1 MRYSEPAF
9 HGKRQTSIVND
20 HIRITF
26 LRYSLLGVLIGVLSG
41 CASMIAED
49 LARDLQ
55 KGILNQDD
63 PAIVRAGAPAY
74 ILIIDGSIQSKPT
87 DRSLLMTGARLYG
100 TYATVFVEDKTRAKL
115 LSARARD
122 FARRA
127 ICLARPELC
136 QPDQNS
142 FDRFVAVINKMEKG
156 DIDLL
161 YTYATTWAAWVL
173 ANKEDWNAI
182 ADLPKIEAMM
192 ERVVALDDGYEG
204 GQTHVYLGVLQTRL
218 PASMGGKPEQG
229 RAHFEQAIKLS
240 GGRNLVAKV
249 ELARG
254 YARLVF
260 DRKLHDSLL
269 NEVIKADPQEPGL
282 TLSNVLAQQQARQ
295 LLKSAA
301 EYF

>member
-1 MRYSEPAF
+1 MKTHR
-9 HGKRQTSIVND
+9 
-20 HIRITF
+20 RISF
-26 LRYSLLGVLIGVLSG
+26 IHYSLLGVLVGILSG

-87 DRSLLMTGARLYG
+87 DRGLLMTGARLYG
-100 TYATVFVEDKTRAKL
+100 TYATVFVKDESRAKL

-122 FARRA
+122 YAQRA
-127 ICLARPELC
+127 ICLDRAELC
-136 QPDQNS
+136 ESGQAD
-142 FDRFVAVINKMEKG
+142 FDSFVAQINKIEKG
-156 DIDLL
+156 DIDVL
-161 YTYATTWAAWVL
+161 YTYATSWAGWVL

-192 ERVVALDDGYEG
+192 ERVVALDNNYEG
-204 GQTHVYLGVLQTRL
+204 GQAHVYLGVLQTRL

-229 RAHFEQAIKLS
+229 RAHFEHAIKLS
-240 GGRNLVAKV
+240 AGRNLVAKV
-249 ELARG
+249 ELARR
-254 YARLVF
+254 YARLMF
-260 DRKLHDSLL
+260 DQKLHDRLL
-269 NEVIKADPQEPGL
+269 NEVIKAEPHERGL
-282 TLSNVLAQQQARQ
+282 TLSNVLAQQQARE